1 MILIVG
7 ATGQLGGAVAQALLA
22 QGRAVRVLVRHNSP
36 SEALASQGLATSAQ
50 TLQTAGAEMV
60 YGDLKD
66 HASLAAACRGVTT
79 VIATANS
86 ALRGGADNVQTVD
99 LEGNRN
105 LIDAAAAA
113 GVQHFIF
120 VSAQGADPNHPVPFL
135 QAKGQTEQHL
145 IASGLPYTLIAPH
158 AYMEVW
164 LAMVVGLP
172 ALTGQPV
179 TVVGSGARR
188 HSFVSARDVAGYILA
203 SVDNPQALNQRLAIG
218 GPEAVSFRDTAAA
231 FAELLGRDVPI
242 QSVPP
247 GEPVP
252 GLPESMWGMLAGLD
266 MADSPIDMA
275 DLPQRYGVTPV
286 TVREFAARMTQ
297 R

>member
-66 HASLAAACRGVTT
+66 RASLDAACRGVST

-86 ALRGGADNVQTVD
+86 VLRGGPDNVQTVD
-99 LEGNRN
+99 LEGNRS

-120 VSAQGADPNHPVPFL
+120 VSAQNADPNHPVPFL

-203 SVDNPQALNQRLAIG
+203 SVDNPQARNQRLVIG

-242 QSVPP
+242 QSVTP
-247 GEPVP
+247 GEPV
-252 GLPESMWGMLAGLD
+252 SAGG
-266 MADSPIDMA
+266 ARRHVGHVGRP
-275 DLPQRYGVTPV
+275 RYGRLGHRHGRP
-286 TVREFAARMTQ
+286 AAALWGYARH
-297 R
+297 RA